1 MAKLIDII
9 FVKIFPGACD
19 GNGDRKRVFYSY
31 VMLPSL
37 RVKSYKQPGLSL
49 VELMFAMTLLAVI
62 GIGLLQLL
70 AYVKTTQLESRV
82 AHIDQDQYKVIAAA
96 AFEDFQ
102 ASTLPDNV
110 TISTYNSPNIPPEID
125 LGNQLL
131 LGVILGNT
139 DRYGNVGPRCT
150 VTGVDSSLGYVEMA
164 SDCATVAGSDVG
176 QNMIAA
182 LNAGVEFLFA
192 IDRVATPCISE
203 QGGSSLVANNLRIAV
218 SNTDCLA
225 GAMINDHVMM
235 PRFVLYEAT
244 VPPLFFTSFIEPMT
258 AAVEGSEFSVP
269 ASLVATR
276 GVNTPIS
283 TLDIY
288 SLSPTAQSIM
298 TFSASTAGATLGI
311 SDATGIVVTGNNT
324 ASLQLQG
331 SVEVLRQ
338 RLSGIYY
345 TAPTGGALTTDTIST
360 SLRVGP
366 SLHRTTVAVTIN

>member
-1 MAKLIDII
+1 MTKVIDII
-9 FVKIFPGACD
+9 FVKIFARIRD
-19 GNGDRKRVFYSY
+19 GIGDRKRAVYPCATSHR
-31 VMLPSL
+31 S
-37 RVKSYKQPGLSL
+37 RANAHKQSGLSL

-70 AYVKTTQLESRV
+70 AYVKNSQLESRI

-102 ASTLPDNV
+102 ASVLPDNV
-110 TISTYNSPNIPPEID
+110 TVSTYSSANIPAEID
-125 LGNQLL
+125 AGNQLL
-131 LGVILGNT
+131 LGVILGNA
-139 DRYGNVGPRCT
+139 DRYDNVGPLCT
-150 VTGVDSSLGYVEMA
+150 VTGVDSTAGYVEMA
-164 SDCATVAGSDVG
+164 SDCTTVAGSDVG

-182 LNAGVEFLFA
+182 LNAGVEFLFV
-192 IDRVATPCISE
+192 IDRVATPCIS
-203 QGGSSLVANNLRIAV
+203 QQAGSSLTANNLRIAV
-218 SNTDCLA
+218 SNADCLV
-225 GAMINDHVMM
+225 GAMVNDHVMM

-244 VPPLFFTSFIEPMT
+244 VPPLFFTSFVEPLT

-276 GVNTPIS
+276 GANTLIP

-288 SLSPTAQSIM
+288 SLSPSALCII
-298 TFSASTAGATLGI
+298 TFTASTAGATLGI
-311 SDATGIVVTGNNT
+311 SDGTGIIVTGNNS
-324 ASLQLQG
+324 ASLQLDG
-331 SVEVLRQ
+331 TVEAIRQ

-345 TAPTGGALTTDTIST
+345 RAPTGGALTTDTIST

>member
-1 MAKLIDII
+1 M
-9 FVKIFPGACD
+9 P
-19 GNGDRKRVFYSY
+19 
-31 VMLPSL
+31 PSL

-70 AYVKTTQLESRV
+70 AYVKTTQLERRV

-102 ASTLPDNV
+102 ASNLPDNV

-125 LGNQLL
+125 AGNQLL

-150 VTGVDSSLGYVEMA
+150 VTGVDSALGYVEMA

-225 GAMINDHVMM
+225 GAMVNDHVMM

-311 SDATGIVVTGNNT
+311 SDVTGIVVTGNNT